1 MHYVKHFTINGVDTK
16 QVACI
21 ELKGKPNAATE
32 GSVGLLAIDIS
43 SPMHDVYKCIG
54 VEGNIYHWELLSS
67 GTCIMSSTITGAGE
81 ELAEFPY
88 DKLRTVANYVVKVG
102 DVIIDKEGFLYQV
115 ESVGYDYCIARYNGT
130 QIVSGMPKVG
140 QVDNGKL
147 LSVVDGCHTFV
158 DVENSSVAGYVDP
171 KFDKGNRDIE
181 TNAGNIAKNTE
192 DISKN
197 TEDIAKNTED
207 IEDIVDG
214 SKSVGVANQMK
225 YTLIAKGSWGAVSG
239 PNVVL
244 SEKYIISKTNFIKP
258 NTRYLIKADG
268 SWMDGFSNSTGSEIR
283 FHHIATNYVDGDDD
297 SGLSFIIHDGKILY
311 KTGTSSVNGLYFV
324 GLKGT
329 ISDGKASVGSLY
341 NYAVLTH
348 IYEGET
354 LPT

>member
-21 ELKGKPNAATE
+21 EVKGKPNAATE
-32 GSVGLLAIDIS
+32 GSVGLLAIDTT

-67 GTCIMSSTITGAGE
+67 GTCIMSSIITGAGE

-115 ESVGYDYCIARYNGT
+115 ESVGYDYCVARYNGT
-130 QIVSGMPKVG
+130 QIVSGIPKVG

-158 DVENSSVAGYVDP
+158 PVEDSSVAGYVDP
-171 KFDKGNRDIE
+171 MFDKVNKDV
-181 TNAGNIAKNTE
+181 TKNTE
-192 DISKN
+192 N
-197 TEDIAKNTED
+197 
-207 IEDIVDG
+207 IEGIFDG
-214 SKSVGVANQMK
+214 SKSVGVAETANTMK
-225 YTLIAKGSWGAVSG
+225 YTLKAQGSWDASSG
-239 PNVVL
+239 PTTALQTRN
-244 SEKYIISKTNFIKP
+244 IISPTNFIKP
-258 NTRYLIKADG
+258 NTRYLIKVNGEWVDG
-268 SWMDGFSNSTGSEIR
+268 LSDTTGSEIR
-283 FHHIATNYVDGDDD
+283 FHYMATKYSEGKDWGTYPT
-297 SGLSFIIHDGKILY
+297 FIICDAKILY
-311 KTGTSSVNGLYFV
+311 KTGSSNANGLYFT
-324 GLKGT
+324 GLRLNVDN
-329 ISDGKASVGSLY
+329 DGVYGGAKVDTLY
-341 NYAVLTH
+341 SKAVLTH